1 LNLPS
6 IKALTFDVFGTVVD
20 WRTSIAL
27 AGEQFG
33 HKRGLQVDWYEFA
46 DAWRRG
52 YEPAM
57 DRVRR
62 GLLPWTSIDGL
73 HRIILD
79 QLLEEFDIQGLST
92 RDKDYLNRVWHRL
105 DPWPDVARGLARLR
119 RRFVIAAL
127 SNGNIAL
134 LTNMAKRAAL
144 PWDCILSSELAR
156 HYKPDPQVYQTAAEM
171 LGLAP
176 GQIGMVAA
184 HIHDLR
190 GAMAVGF
197 KTIFVPRPLEYGP
210 AGHPDLE
217 SDPAFDLVASDF
229 CNLAEKL
236 GA

>member
-1 LNLPS
+1 MNLAS

-33 HKRGLQVDWYEFA
+33 HRRGLQVDWYEFA

-79 QLLEEFDIQGLST
+79 QLLEEFAIQGLNT
-92 RDKDYLNRVWHRL
+92 DDKDYLNRVWHRL

-119 RRFVIAAL
+119 RRFLIAAL
-127 SNGNIAL
+127 SNGNMAL

-156 HYKPDPQVYQTAAEM
+156 HYKPDPQVYQKAAEM

-210 AGHPDLE
+210 AGNPDLE

-229 CNLAEKL
+229 CHLAEKL

>member
-1 LNLPS
+1 MNLAS

-33 HKRGLQVDWYEFA
+33 HRRGLQVDWYEFA

-92 RDKDYLNRVWHRL
+92 VDKDYLNRVWHRL
-105 DPWPDVARGLARLR
+105 DPWPDVAGGLARLR

-127 SNGNIAL
+127 SNGNMAL

-156 HYKPDPQVYQTAAEM
+156 HYKPAPQVYQTAAEM

-190 GAMAVGF
+190 GAMTVGF

-210 AGHPDLE
+210 TGHPDLE

-229 CNLAEKL
+229 YNLAEKL

>member
-1 LNLPS
+1 MNLPS

-33 HKRGLQVDWYEFA
+33 HRRGLQVDWYEFA

-127 SNGNIAL
+127 SNGNMAL

-156 HYKPDPQVYQTAAEM
+156 HYKPDPQVYQMAAEM
-171 LGLAP
+171 LSLAP

>member
-134 LTNMAKRAAL
+134 LTNIAKRAAL
-144 PWDCILSSELAR
+144 PWDYILSSELAR

-210 AGHPDLE
+210 AGNPDLE
-217 SDPAFDLVASDF
+217 RDPAFDLVASDF
-229 CNLAEKL
+229 CHLAEKL

>member
-1 LNLPS
+1 MNLPS

-127 SNGNIAL
+127 SNGNMAL

-171 LGLAP
+171 LSLAP